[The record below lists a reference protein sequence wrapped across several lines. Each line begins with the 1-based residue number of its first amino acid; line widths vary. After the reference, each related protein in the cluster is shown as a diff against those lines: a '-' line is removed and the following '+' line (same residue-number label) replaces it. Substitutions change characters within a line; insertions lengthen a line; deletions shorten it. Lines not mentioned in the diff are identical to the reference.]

1 MRANGAK
8 LWSAC
13 SSLPLFRQPARWLAL
28 VVAGKECEYKPRRG
42 WRFPQESLREG
53 KRQQAA
59 RTPKLRSAG
68 KDGGAS
74 GGWKGLAAGRSS
86 RKQACGRESGSEL
99 AKASLRMPMG
109 GVFPQ
114 PVRPRP
120 AVRNA
125 GERPLM
131 DFFHRQKK
139 CQRFVVN
146 DNSFHVASFPLD
158 KANSRAILDAE
169 ASTRWRTRKA
179 ADLYKGP
186 AQSIPKGRCQVPG
199 VRCQGSGKTLGPS
212 HVTRIA
218 SPPLAPDT

>member
-1 MRANGAK
+1 MECVQLAAAF
-8 LWSAC
+8 SPA
-13 SSLPLFRQPARWLAL
+13 SSLAGTRGCREGMRIQTEAGVEIPARELAGRKAAASCTHSKASL
-28 VVAGKECEYKPRRG
+28 RGEGRGRVGGMERPRCREE
-42 WRFPQESLREG
+42 FPQASLRKG
-53 KRQQAA
+53 KRQRA
-59 RTPKLRSAG
+59 
-68 KDGGAS
+68 
-74 GGWKGLAAGRSS
+74 
-86 RKQACGRESGSEL
+86 